1 MKTRRQISVFWLAMG
16 ACFVTS
22 IALGGWWL
30 MQAQGLRRLRSK
42 LGSERRALHAL
53 EAEMRAGVNETAEQ
67 TADTEGLQRWRRALL
82 GALVRDEMERVTP
95 APLPQSPTEVCGTL
109 AAMAQRLRARAAAHG
124 VTLADGESFGFAAF
138 AQTGPDPAQVT
149 AVHQQSL
156 AIEEA
161 VSLLIAAAPSA
172 IVAVRREAVPV
183 DSGSGGSGGATVLE
197 AGSADIFQMAAGRSW
212 RVEGVVGSTAV
223 EIQFVGL
230 TDVLRRFLASVAT
243 SAPLL
248 AVRGVAC
255 GPADGSI
262 PRSRDASASPWL
274 QPQALKFTVCLER
287 AWPTAASDAVHAGE
301 ELSDL
306 PADMETATVAS
317 WRSPDVARM
326 NDCRAD
332 LFTSPVVVHDQ
343 VSGNFRVA
351 RWGEAA
357 EPLARRDESSAPTAD
372 VPPRPFRVQLLGY
385 VGTGGD
391 ALGTFADVESGQT
404 FLARSGET
412 VPAAAIKVHAIRRIL
427 RTLQAEAMGGL
438 SAWIT
443 EAEIEDLR
451 AGCRLTLTD
460 AAPSGAEVGS

>member
-1 MKTRRQISVFWLAMG
+1 MG
-16 ACFVTS
+16 ACLVTS

-30 MQAQGLRRLRSK
+30 VQAQGLRRLRSK

-53 EAEMRAGVNETAEQ
+53 EAEVRAGVDETAEQ
-67 TADTEGLQRWRRALL
+67 TADTEDLQRWRRAFLSTL
-82 GALVRDEMERVTP
+82 TRGEVEVATP
-95 APLPQSPTEVCGTL
+95 ASVPQSATEACGLL
-109 AAMAQRLRARAAAHG
+109 AAMAQRLRTRAAAHS
-124 VTLADGESFGFAAF
+124 VALADGESFGFTAF
-138 AQTGPDPAQVT
+138 AQAGPDPAQVT

-161 VSLLIAAAPSA
+161 VSLLIDAEPSA
-172 IVAVRREAVPV
+172 IVAVRREAVPA
-183 DSGSGGSGGATVLE
+183 GSGIGGPGGATMLE
-197 AGSADIFQMAAGRSW
+197 AGNAEIFQMALGRSW

-223 EIQFVGL
+223 EIQFVGQ
-230 TDVLRRFLASVAT
+230 TQVLRTFLTSVAT

-255 GPADGSI
+255 GPADGAI
-262 PRSRDASASPWL
+262 PRRRDAADTPWL
-274 QPQALKFTVCLER
+274 QPQPLKFTVCLER
-287 AWPTAASDAVHAGE
+287 AWPTTASDAVHAGE

-306 PADMETATVAS
+306 PADMETATAAP

-343 VSGNFRVA
+343 VSGQFRVT

-357 EPLARRDESSAPTAD
+357 EPLARRDERSAPAAD

-412 VPAAAIKVHAIRRIL
+412 VSAAAIKVHAIRRIL
-427 RTLQAEAMGGL
+427 RTLQPEAKSGL

-451 AGCRLTLTD
+451 AGRRVTLTD